1 MDSSNPVIVGVTCKV
16 GGLLRPLP
24 HRHLWFCTSPLV
36 PKNTPMMS
44 VLRMNYSHMKEKQ
57 IHIYYYYIYIHHL
70 DSFGI
75 LKSSRRKGGQVLD
88 HSPSP
93 VFLWTDS
100 MSYVLWIWSI
110 CPCRAHLVTE
120 SFMVKS
126 TSQLDIDLL
135 SGSHVVRIDWSKG
148 FRGFNSIVL
157 YTEGS
162 RKRKDESKWQKDFT
176 QTTKARDGYSCPR
189 LDGWVSMI
197 AAVTTHDQL
206 HCLLHS
212 RSRKTPP
219 WMFWWW
225 PVGMVWGAKGLYD
238 RCVCVCVSEN
248 SSL

>member
-1 MDSSNPVIVGVTCKV
+1 MVLHKSLGAEKYANDVRVEDE
-16 GGLLRPLP
+16 LLTYERK
-24 HRHLWFCTSPLV
+24 T
-36 PKNTPMMS
+36 NTY
-44 VLRMNYSHMKEKQ
+44 LLLL
-57 IHIYYYYIYIHHL
+57 YIYIHHL